1 MKDIL
6 VAYLTW
12 KNSINSPNTLKKY
25 TGSVEIYCN
34 MVFGKKPD
42 ELTRDDFKNL
52 RYSDTINKFVKPLRD
67 KDIKDSTI
75 NTNNTIFSSLSL
87 NFAEDISDNMYYIDS
102 IDSNMNLQRE

>member
-34 MVFGKKPD
+34 MVFGEKPD
-42 ELTRDDFKNL
+42 ELTRDDFENL

-67 KDIKDSTI
+67 VVCKIKLEKIKSH
-75 NTNNTIFSSLSL
+75 L
-87 NFAEDISDNMYYIDS
+87 
-102 IDSNMNLQRE
+102 

>member
-25 TGSVEIYCN
+25 TGSVEIYCD

-42 ELTRDDFKNL
+42 ELTRDDFENL
-52 RYSDTINKFVKPLRD
+52 LMIGGRKPVTLV
-67 KDIKDSTI
+67 
-75 NTNNTIFSSLSL
+75 
-87 NFAEDISDNMYYIDS
+87 MG
-102 IDSNMNLQRE
+102 